1 MVEFLRTIFRKLI
14 NHEQFNSE
22 NETNFK
28 TKLDFIRLSAVVC
41 GIEFCYA
48 AETAFVSPILLQIG
62 LPVMFMT
69 WTWCLPPLIG
79 FFLVPALGSLSDK
92 CQTRFGRRRPFIF
105 IYSIGILTGLMLVA
119 NGNQKKKDE
128 PRNLNKFS
136 FRFIK
141 DEVLGNG
148 SAILIQ
154 YFLI

>member
-1 MVEFLRTIFRKLI
+1 MFEIFQRR
-14 NHEQFNSE
+14 NSYEQFDDQYSGR
-22 NETNFK
+22 TSK
-28 TKLDFIRLSAVVC
+28 TRLELIRLSAVVC

-105 IYSIGILTGLMLVA
+105 LYSIGILLGLFLVA
-119 NGNQKKKDE
+119 NGKIHIE
-128 PRNLNKFS
+128 
-136 FRFIK
+136 I
-141 DEVLGNG
+141 
-148 SAILIQ
+148 
-154 YFLI
+154 